1 MIAFLKF
8 FSEILNSGTNAV
20 DKAWRYSN
28 FFVATW
34 QYIKTKDIQDLH
46 KDLYVK
52 IHIFIVQNVNCK
64 FILLCD

>member
-34 QYIKTKDIQDLH
+34 QYIKTKDS
-46 KDLYVK
+46 LYVSLCK
-52 IHIFIVQNVNCK
+52 DTYIHSPKCQ
-64 FILLCD
+64 L